1 MILSLRIVLA
11 AAAISTAIAAT
22 PPALRAQSPAQR
34 ARDASDMKTLAAYR
48 LTMPAVRKLA
58 AAYEN
63 MILLAADSALAR
75 RVQRDRDNHPAES
88 AASIEDMAEL
98 FGRHAPIRAAITRAG
113 LTPREFTVA
122 NLSLMQ
128 STMVVGYSDLAKAR
142 GQPFNEAASG
152 ASPANLAFVRENR
165 AEIEVVMAT
174 LKAWQDAQARAA
186 ASNRTDG
193 DSDDEVSGEGAEEGE
208 EPPR

>member
-1 MILSLRIVLA
+1 MSLRIVLA
-11 AAAISTAIAAT
+11 AAAISTAFAAT
-22 PPALRAQSPAQR
+22 PPALHAQSPAQR

-63 MILLAADSALAR
+63 MLPLAADSALER
-75 RVQRDRDNHPAES
+75 HVERDRDHHPSQS
-88 AASIEDMAEL
+88 AASIDDMAEF
-98 FGRHAPIRAAITRAG
+98 FGRYPPIRSAITRAG

-128 STMVVGYSDLAKAR
+128 SSMVVGYSDLAKEK

-152 ASPANLAFVRENR
+152 ASLANLALVRSNR
-165 AEIEVVMAT
+165 AEIDAVMAK

-186 ASNRTDG
+186 AANRRDG
-193 DSDDEVSGEGAEEGE
+193 DSEDEMSDEGAEGD